1 MTVED
6 GGPDDDCVPHVQGQV
21 VASAQEVLEVA
32 LESQAS
38 VLVKNNSA
46 INLKTLKLKLK
57 PRQFDIRF

>member
-6 GGPDDDCVPHVQGQV
+6 GGPDDDSVPDVQGQV

-46 INLKTLKLKLK
+46 INLK